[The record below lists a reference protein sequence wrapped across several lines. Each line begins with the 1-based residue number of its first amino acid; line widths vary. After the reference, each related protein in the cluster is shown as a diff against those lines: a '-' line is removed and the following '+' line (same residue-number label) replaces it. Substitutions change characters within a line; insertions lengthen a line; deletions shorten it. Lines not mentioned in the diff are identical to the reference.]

1 MENIST
7 NQIVGILFVVM
18 TAVLI
23 FLLYSGKLNLDF
35 LYNLASVI
43 INFTRGAL
51 LNPSIS

>member
-1 MENIST
+1 MDNIST
-7 NQIVGILFVVM
+7 NQIIGILFIAM

-23 FLLYSGKLNLDF
+23 FLLISGKLNADF
-35 LYNLASVI
+35 LYNIASII

>member
-1 MENIST
+1 MGDIST
-7 NQIVGILFVVM
+7 NQIVGILFIAM

-23 FLLYSGKLNLDF
+23 FLVISGKLNVDF
-35 LYNLASVI
+35 LYNLASII